1 MKLLPTDQM
10 FIGDTRDL
18 RIGFTRQDDYDL
30 DEMIGADTR
39 YFDELD
45 PDSLKEFGQD
55 DLAPLRRRSHAH
67 HLKTT
72 FTGLVRGSIRSG
84 ELHHVG
90 PWVRMTELLSAFNK
104 QTKQRWGVHEV
115 LALIF
120 QDNKQRF
127 LVAGSEDDPRAEY
140 YLQPVYP
147 FGSGRPMV
155 TASTLTS
162 MSGTSLCVG
171 SPWCQGIRDL

>member
-1 MKLLPTDQM
+1 MQRDEVLERAPFPAQPMKLLPTDQM

-30 DEMIGADTR
+30 HEMIGADTR

-45 PDSLKEFGQD
+45 PYSLKEFGQD
-55 DLAPLRRRSHAH
+55 DLAPVRRRSHAH

-72 FTGLVRGSIRSG
+72 FTGLVRGRIRSA

-104 QTKQRWGVHEV
+104 HR
-115 LALIF
+115 
-120 QDNKQRF
+120 
-127 LVAGSEDDPRAEY
+127 S
-140 YLQPVYP
+140 
-147 FGSGRPMV
+147 
-155 TASTLTS
+155 
-162 MSGTSLCVG
+162 
-171 SPWCQGIRDL
+171 